1 MGHHHLTDILPS
13 LMLKSMAMKDIAIYP
28 ERVLR
33 KRAEEVKDIDFEII
47 TLVQDMED
55 TMYAAPGVGLAA
67 PQVSVP
73 KRLILVDPTGH
84 RDSGKL
90 TVMINPEI
98 IEMEGKETAGE
109 MCLSVPELQVDVPR
123 ATRILVKG
131 FDLNG
136 KELRFEA
143 EGFLARI
150 FQHEID
156 HLNGITIAEYA
167 SSLKRSI
174 YLKKRKK
181 GKI

>member
-1 MGHHHLTDILPS
+1 
-13 LMLKSMAMKDIAIYP
+13 MAMKDIAIYP
-28 ERVLR
+28 ESVLR
-33 KRAEEVKDIDFEII
+33 KRAKEVENIDFEII
-47 TLVQDMED
+47 NLVKDMED

-67 PQVSVP
+67 PQVSVS

-84 RDSGKL
+84 KDSGKL
-90 TVMINPEI
+90 IVMVNPEI
-98 IEMEGKETAGE
+98 IEEEGQDTAGE

-123 ATRILVKG
+123 ATRILVRG
-131 FDLNG
+131 YDLDG
-136 KELRFEA
+136 KEIRFEA

>member
-1 MGHHHLTDILPS
+1 
-13 LMLKSMAMKDIAIYP
+13 MLSFMAMKDIAIYP
-28 ERVLR
+28 ESVLR
-33 KRAEEVKDIDFEII
+33 KRAKEVENIDFEII
-47 TLVQDMED
+47 NLVKDMED

-67 PQVSVP
+67 PQVSVS

-84 RDSGKL
+84 KDSGKL
-90 TVMINPEI
+90 IVMVNPEI
-98 IEMEGKETAGE
+98 IEEEGQDTAGE

-123 ATRILVKG
+123 ATRILVRG
-131 FDLNG
+131 YDLDG

>member
-1 MGHHHLTDILPS
+1 
-13 LMLKSMAMKDIAIYP
+13 MAMKDIAIYP
-28 ERVLR
+28 ESVLR
-33 KRAEEVKDIDFEII
+33 KKAEEVENIDFEII
-47 TLVQDMED
+47 SLAKDMED

-67 PQVSVP
+67 PQVSVS

-84 RDSGKL
+84 KDSGKL
-90 TVMINPEI
+90 IVMVNPEI
-98 IEMEGKETAGE
+98 IEEEGQDTAGE

-123 ATRILVKG
+123 ATRILVRG
-131 FDLNG
+131 YDLDG